1 MRPYIDSY
9 FLLSR
14 IQEERFVSK
23 VLNRSTG
30 TSYPAIN
37 SNDLAQIEIS
47 IPMLKEEQIKIGNFF
62 KQLDD
67 TIALQEKELET
78 LKQTKK
84 AFLQKMFV

>member
-1 MRPYIDSY
+1 MRPNLDSY

-14 IQEERFVSK
+14 LQEERFVSN
-23 VLNRSTG
+23 VLDRSTG

-47 IPMLKEEQIKIGNFF
+47 VPTLKEEQIKIGNFF
-62 KQLDD
+62 KKLDE
-67 TIALQEKELET
+67 TITLHQRELDALKE
-78 LKQTKK
+78 TKN